1 MADSLFLSLWFPEFT
16 GGEMFGHAVAVMRQF
31 PFSTRIPGITY
42 LALHPVSWNEA
53 TILEQRFN
61 PGVAPEEAIS
71 NTAGLLHED
80 YAYVFEAN
88 WELWAPQMSGAG
100 AASQEWTLQPST
112 VKFVVRGEDFD
123 ERESETR
130 GEIEVDFGID
140 VPFLYEELQLS
151 EQVET
156 RVRTNVQT
164 LVDFIKRVETNSGS
178 SARLL
183 WSESEQSIAQKLI
196 SRLQKIQ

>member
-1 MADSLFLSLWFPEFT
+1 MADSLFLSLWFPEF
-16 GGEMFGHAVAVMRQF
+16 GVDEMFSHAAAVMQQF
-31 PFSTRIPGITY
+31 PFSARLPGITY

-61 PGVAPEEAIS
+61 PGVAAEEAVANAS
-71 NTAGLLHED
+71 SLVHED

-88 WELWAPQMSGAG
+88 WELWAPQGASGALP
-100 AASQEWTLQPST
+100 QEWTQQPSV
-112 VKFVVRGEDFD
+112 VKFIVRGEDFD

-130 GEIEVDFGID
+130 GEMEVDFGID
-140 VPFLYEELQLS
+140 APFLHEELQLS
-151 EQVET
+151 QEVES
-156 RVRTNVQT
+156 RVRANVQM

-183 WSESEQSIAQKLI
+183 WSESEESLAQKLVN
-196 SRLQKIQ
+196 RLQKVQ

>member
-1 MADSLFLSLWFPEFT
+1 MADSLFLSLWFPEFS

-42 LALHPVSWNEA
+42 LALHPISWNEA

-71 NTAGLLHED
+71 NTAGLVHED

-88 WELWAPQMSGAG
+88 WELWAPQMTGAG
-100 AASQEWTLQPST
+100 ATSQEWTLQPST

-140 VPFLYEELQLS
+140 APFLYEDLQLS